1 MTIPHSALQEIT
13 PGAII
18 ELYELELNTA
28 QHGTDDIYRFHAG
41 TSLNLNDDV
50 VWGGETYTRF
60 PIQVEGFEYNG
71 QGELPR
77 PKFRISNILST
88 VTAILSTL
96 PNGLGGAKVTR
107 IRTLARFIDGVNF
120 EGGTNPFGTPDQYAE
135 FPKEIYYVDR
145 KSAEN
150 RELVEFELAAIFDI
164 AGVRA
169 PKRQCLRNLCQWVYR
184 SAECSYTGT
193 NYFDANNNPTNDPNS
208 DVCGKRLSS
217 CKVRFVSDDPE
228 NPSVLPYGAFPGL
241 GQFV

>member
-193 NYFDANNNPTNDPNS
+193 NYFDANNNPTDDPNS

>member
-13 PGAII
+13 PGAMI

-96 PNGLGGAKVTR
+96 PDGLGGAKVTR

-193 NYFDANNNPTNDPNS
+193 NYFDADNNPTDDPNS

>member
-193 NYFDANNNPTNDPNS
+193 NYFDADNNPTNDPNS

>member
-96 PNGLGGAKVTR
+96 PDGLGGAKVTR

-169 PKRQCLRNLCQWVYR
+169 PKRQCLRNLCQWIYR
-184 SAECSYTGT
+184 SPECSYTGT
-193 NYFDANNNPTNDPNS
+193 NYFDADNNPTDDPNS